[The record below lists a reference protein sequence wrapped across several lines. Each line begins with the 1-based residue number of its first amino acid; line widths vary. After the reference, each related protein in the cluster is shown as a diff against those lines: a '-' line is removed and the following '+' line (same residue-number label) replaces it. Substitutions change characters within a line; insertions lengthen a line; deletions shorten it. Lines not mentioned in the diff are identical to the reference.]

1 MNGSG
6 PAADPGGVYCRSI
19 LVLVSEYARRSSGT
33 APYWRPGTQVMWRE
47 GSGPLGTG
55 EPVLDTSLPH
65 FAVPVTVVRD
75 DAEALVVWLRT
86 GTPVLRAARADGLDK
101 RADRRTLFT
110 AAIVQDLG
118 AHAYYDQVRVSPTGR
133 PWSVWAFFAEGTGE
147 FAGWYV
153 NLERPHVRDS
163 LAVYTSDHVL
173 DLWVEPNRTMVR
185 KDEDE
190 LELAVAQGV
199 FDAATAAAIEADC
212 VEVEAIVADWGAPF
226 CDGWESFR
234 PDPAWPIPE
243 LRAEG
248 SAALSARRNAI

>member
-1 MNGSG
+1 MTES
-6 PAADPGGVYCRSI
+6 
-19 LVLVSEYARRSSGT
+19 ARRSSGT
-33 APYWRPGTQVMWRE
+33 APYWRPGTQLMWRE

-55 EPVLDTSLPH
+55 DPVVDPSLPH
-65 FAVPVTVVRD
+65 FAAPVTVVRD

-101 RADRRTLFT
+101 RADTRTLFT
-110 AAIVQDLG
+110 TPIVHDFG
-118 AHAYYDQVRVSPTGR
+118 EHAHYDQVRVAPTGR
-133 PWSVWAFFAEGTGE
+133 PWSVWVMFAEATGE

-163 LAVYTSDHVL
+163 HAVYTSDHVL
-173 DLWVEPNRTMVR
+173 DLWIEPDRRVVR

-199 FDAATAAAIEADC
+199 FDAAKTAMILADC
-212 VEVEAIVADWGAPF
+212 CEVEALVADWGTPF

-234 PDPAWPIPE
+234 PDPCWPIPE
-243 LRAEG
+243 LPGLGGA
-248 SAALSARRNAI
+248 